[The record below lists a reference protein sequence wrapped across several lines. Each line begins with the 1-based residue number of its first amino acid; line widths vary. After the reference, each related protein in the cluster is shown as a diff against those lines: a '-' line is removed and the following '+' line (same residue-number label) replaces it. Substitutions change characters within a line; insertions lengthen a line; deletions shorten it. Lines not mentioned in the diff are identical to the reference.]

1 MIQIKNNLKYQLDS
15 FHVNKFFEYKNGE
28 DIGLLSI
35 ECGLQCPPL

>member
-28 DIGLLSI
+28 A
-35 ECGLQCPPL
+35 CCPLNAACNVLPYK